1 MKFKKTLLAI
11 VVGLNV
17 IVLTS
22 SAYAASRSGSSGSS
36 RSYSSS
42 KPSYSSSNSSSKPSY
57 SSSSSSSST
66 YKPVSTSS
74 LSNTPYKPVNSQNSK
89 TKQNVGNKPTK
100 QNQSYSSLKKQQVA
114 KGKKDS
120 NFLTWVL
127 LAWIIS
133 DSNKSSAS
141 SNTTTKEVLV
151 DCKQWLKDNG
161 HKANDIENLSN
172 KDFVKIKKYCDSI
185 VK

>member
-11 VVGLNV
+11 IVGLNV
-17 IVLTS
+17 IALTS

-42 KPSYSSSNSSSKPSY
+42 KPSYSSS
-57 SSSSSSSST
+57 SSSSNT

-74 LSNTPYKPVNSQNSK
+74 LSNTPYKPVNGQSPK
-89 TKQNVGNKPTK
+89 TKQSVANKPIK

-161 HKANDIENLSN
+161 HKANDIESLSN

-185 VK
+185 IK